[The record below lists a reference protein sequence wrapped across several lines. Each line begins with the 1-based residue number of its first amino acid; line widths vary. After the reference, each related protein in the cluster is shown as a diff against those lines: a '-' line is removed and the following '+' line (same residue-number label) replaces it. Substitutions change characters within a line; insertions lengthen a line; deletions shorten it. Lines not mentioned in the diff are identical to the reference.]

1 MYKPITMYQIVCD
14 KCGKTF
20 DGTDTCSGL
29 FSNTQTD
36 ISDYSDWEE
45 INGKHYCPD
54 CYEVEI
60 IDGKYN
66 VKAK

>member
-20 DGTDTCSGL
+20 DGTDTCPGL
-29 FSNTQTD
+29 FHNTQTD

-60 IDGKYN
+60 INGEYN
-66 VKAK
+66 VKPK

>member
-29 FSNTQTD
+29 FHNTQTD

-66 VKAK
+66 VKEK